1 MKSIKQ
7 STLSRRDFNK
17 RLLAVGS
24 TLVLSPA
31 LLSTDALAQTSQ
43 PMNIGI
49 IGSGRM
55 GGAVGTRW
63 AEAGHKVLFSSR
75 NPDQLSELVAAAG
88 ENASAGYPADA
99 IEFGDVILIAVPY
112 GALPQIGEDYAES
125 MEGKVVID
133 CGNPRADRDGP
144 MADDAIVRGT
154 GIASAGYLPGV
165 RLVRALN
172 AVSFVEVRNEA
183 HRDGE
188 LIGVPIAGD
197 DAGAVAIAAQLVT
210 DCGFDPVIVGSL
222 ESARRFD
229 RGTDVYVKGLSAAE
243 IRAALNL

>member
-1 MKSIKQ
+1 MKSNK
-7 STLSRRDFNK
+7 SSSLSRRAFNK
-17 RLLAVGS
+17 RLVAVAT
-24 TLVLSPA
+24 TLGLGPA
-31 LLSTDALAQTSQ
+31 LLANPALAQTSQ
-43 PMNIGI
+43 SMKIGI

-63 AEAGHKVLFSSR
+63 AQAGHEILFSSR
-75 NPDQLSELVAAAG
+75 NPDQLSDLIREAG

-99 IEFGDVILIAVPY
+99 IDFADVILIAVPY
-112 GALPQIGEDYAES
+112 GALPQIGEDYAGL
-125 MEGKVVID
+125 MRGKVVID

-144 MADDAIVRGT
+144 MADDAISRGT

-210 DCGFDPVIVGSL
+210 DCGFDPVIVGGL

-229 RGTDVYVKGLSAAE
+229 RGTDVYVKGMTAAE
-243 IRAALNL
+243 LRAALNL